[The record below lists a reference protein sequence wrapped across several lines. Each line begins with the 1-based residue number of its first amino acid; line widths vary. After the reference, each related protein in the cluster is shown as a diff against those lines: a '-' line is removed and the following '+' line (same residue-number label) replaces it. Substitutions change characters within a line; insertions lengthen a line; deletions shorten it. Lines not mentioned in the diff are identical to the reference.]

1 MASIEQSCCTRRA
14 TIEEIRNT
22 QDQNPHYVARM
33 ETHALFALLT
43 FSAVSLF
50 TPGPN
55 NLMLMASGANFGVAR
70 TMPHM
75 WGVVIGFAGM
85 TAIVGLGLF
94 GLFHAWPASFTVLKV
109 VSVLYTLW
117 LAWKIARA
125 GAPDTGADT
134 DAQPMTF
141 LQAVAFQW
149 VNPKAWTMAL
159 STVAIFA
166 PDERLESILLIAAT
180 FGTLGI
186 ASSGSWTLM
195 GLSIR
200 RWLSSRKRLLTF
212 NYGMAALLVGSIAL
226 AI

>member
-1 MASIEQSCCTRRA
+1 
-14 TIEEIRNT
+14 
-22 QDQNPHYVARM
+22 M
-33 ETHALFALLT
+33 ETHALLALLA

-55 NLMLMASGANFGVAR
+55 NLMLMASGANFGIMR
-70 TMPHM
+70 SMPHM
-75 WGVVIGFAGM
+75 WGVVIGFSAM

-117 LAWKIARA
+117 LAWKIARTGEPSTNA
-125 GAPDTGADT
+125 ATGAR
-134 DAQPMTF
+134 PMTF
-141 LQAVAFQW
+141 IQAIAFQW

-159 STVAIFA
+159 SATALFA
-166 PDERLESILLIAAT
+166 PDEKLQSILLIAAT
-180 FGTLGI
+180 FGILGI
-186 ASSGSWTLM
+186 VSSSSWTLM

-200 RWLSSRKRLLTF
+200 RWLSSRKRLLAF
-212 NYGMAALLVGSIAL
+212 NYGMAALLIGSIAL

>member
-1 MASIEQSCCTRRA
+1 
-14 TIEEIRNT
+14 
-22 QDQNPHYVARM
+22 M
-33 ETHALFALLT
+33 ETHALLALLA

-75 WGVVIGFAGM
+75 WGVVIGFSGM

-94 GLFHAWPASFTVLKV
+94 GLFHAWPASLTVLKI
-109 VSVLYTLW
+109 VSILYTLW

-125 GAPDTGADT
+125 GEPGTGADSG
-134 DAQPMTF
+134 ARPMTF
-141 LQAVAFQW
+141 VQAVAFQW

-159 STVAIFA
+159 SAVTLFA
-166 PDERLESILLIAAT
+166 PDERLQSILLIAAT
-180 FGTLGI
+180 FGILGI

-200 RWLSSRKRLLTF
+200 RWLSSRRRLIAF
-212 NYGMAALLVGSIAL
+212 NYGMAALLIGSIAL
-226 AI
+226 AL

>member
-1 MASIEQSCCTRRA
+1 
-14 TIEEIRNT
+14 
-22 QDQNPHYVARM
+22 M
-33 ETHALFALLT
+33 ETHALLALLT

-55 NLMLMASGANFGVAR
+55 NLMLMASGANFGIAR

-75 WGVVIGFAGM
+75 WGVVIGFSGM

-94 GLFHAWPASFTVLKV
+94 GLFHAWPASFTLLKI

-125 GAPDTGADT
+125 GEPSTSANM
-134 DAQPMTF
+134 DARPMSF
-141 LQAVAFQW
+141 IQAVAFQW
-149 VNPKAWTMAL
+149 VNPKAWSMAL
-159 STVAIFA
+159 SAVALFA
-166 PDERLESILLIAAT
+166 PDERLQSILLIAAT
-180 FGTLGI
+180 FGILGI

-200 RWLSSRKRLLTF
+200 RWLSSRKRLLAF